1 MILREKKLGVQK
13 SSMRGVALTFDRWG
27 NTNVPD
33 RHYKLEI
40 LGGAALNTFLAANPL
55 NALKHRA

>member
-1 MILREKKLGVQK
+1 
-13 SSMRGVALTFDRWG
+13 MRGVALTFDRWG